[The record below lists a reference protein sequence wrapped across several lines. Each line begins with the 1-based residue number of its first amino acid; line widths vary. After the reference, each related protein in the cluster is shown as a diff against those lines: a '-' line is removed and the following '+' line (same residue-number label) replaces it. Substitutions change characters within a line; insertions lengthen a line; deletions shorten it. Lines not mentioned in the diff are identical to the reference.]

1 MAVAPATG
9 GAAGETAAE
18 SRQRYGLLLAALVLT
33 LLLQGML
40 PAGAVQQILVSAL
53 VGGTLVLALRASE
66 VRALFIRLA
75 AAGAVALVL
84 ATLVEAA
91 VANVNLLSTALA
103 NALLVD
109 LAPPAVALGVLRS
122 LRRSERI
129 PIQAVMGVLCLYL
142 LFGML
147 FAFVYGALN
156 RIDEP
161 FFVQSTVHT
170 ASDFQYF
177 SFVTLT
183 TVGFG
188 DLTAR
193 SSVGHTLA
201 IFEAL
206 IGQIYLV
213 TIVSLIVSN
222 VGRQRGR

>member
-1 MAVAPATG
+1 MAVSPATA
-9 GAAGETAAE
+9 GAAGEAAAE

-40 PAGAVQQILVSAL
+40 PAGAIQQVVVSAL
-53 VGGTLVLALRASE
+53 VGATLVLALRASE
-66 VRALFIRLA
+66 VREVFVRLA

-84 ATLVEAA
+84 ATLAQA
-91 VANVNLLSTALA
+91 VFGHVDLLSTALA
-103 NALLVD
+103 NAVLVAF
-109 LAPPAVALGVLRS
+109 APPAVALGVLRS
-122 LRRSERI
+122 LRRNERI

-161 FFVQSTVHT
+161 FFVQSTAHT